1 MDPFAITAQDP
12 PSPWLIVATH
22 LLIAFAAGFVV
33 SFIYQRTRPK
43 SEISLSFPP
52 TLVLLAILIA
62 MVTQV
67 VGNQTARAFSL
78 VGVLSIVRFRTVV
91 RDTRDTAFVI
101 FTVVVGMACGAGYYH
116 IVALGLL
123 IGGFAAA
130 LVRPRRE
137 VGWSGADNI
146 LNIRVGLGADP
157 KTLLTPAFAKHLDH
171 TEVVTVS
178 TVRQGAALDYTYHI
192 RTKPAFDPAQFVREL
207 NQIEGVQNVELRRG
221 EPDQP

>member
-1 MDPFAITAQDP
+1 MDFPLTVTTNTKPDWAPVALHLAAAFLGGI
-12 PSPWLIVATH
+12 IVA
-22 LLIAFAAGFVV
+22 
-33 SFIYQRTRPK
+33 FIYQRTRPK
-43 SEISLSFPP
+43 GEISPSFPP

-67 VGNQTARAFSL
+67 VGSNTARAFSL
-78 VGVLSIVRFRTVV
+78 VGVLSIVRFRTIV

-101 FTVVVGMACGAGYYH
+101 FSVVVGMACGAAYYH

-123 IGGFAAA
+123 IGGIAAA

-137 VGWSGADNI
+137 IGWAFAENV

-157 KTLLTPAFAKHLDH
+157 KTLLAPAFTKHLDQN
-171 TEVVTVS
+171 EVITVS

-192 RTKPAFDPAQFVREL
+192 RTKAGFDPAQFVREL
-207 NQIEGVQNVELRRG
+207 NQLDGVQNVELRRG

>member
-1 MDPFAITAQDP
+1 MDFPLSVTS
-12 PSPWLIVATH
+12 SPKPDWGPIALH
-22 LLIAFAAGFVV
+22 LLISFVGGLIV

-43 SEISLSFPP
+43 GEVSPSFPP

-67 VGNQTARAFSL
+67 VGSNTARAFSL

-101 FTVVVGMACGAGYYH
+101 FSVVVGMACGAGYYH
-116 IVALGLL
+116 IVAMGLL
-123 IGGFAAA
+123 IGGIAAA
-130 LVRPRRE
+130 IVRPKRE
-137 VGWSGADNI
+137 VGWDGADNI

-157 KTLLTPAFAKHLDH
+157 KVLLAGAFAKHLDASEI
-171 TEVVTVS
+171 TSVN
-178 TVRQGAALDYTYHI
+178 TVRQGVALDYIYHV
-192 RTKPAFDPAQFVREL
+192 RTKPSFDPAQFVREL
-207 NQIEGVQNVELRRG
+207 NQLDGVQSVELRRG